1 MRESEDDCACEGM
14 LKLSE
19 AFKKIGDVMTSLQ
32 ERSSDSIMIN
42 DERDE
47 LVLELSRSLWN
58 LHMARHYVGKLVEEN
73 KSLNLASAPRST
85 E

>member
-1 MRESEDDCACEGM
+1 M
-14 LKLSE
+14 K
-19 AFKKIGDVMTSLQ
+19 
-32 ERSSDSIMIN
+32 N

-58 LHMARHYVGKLVEEN
+58 LHMARHYVGKMVEEN

-85 E
+85 EIIDMLQHQRLMEMMGLWSRILM